1 MASFENPAVPISSSE
16 VLKVIGGNIDSGT
29 GIDVT
34 TNKALGLS
42 AVWKGVNARSNDIG
56 KIPLE
61 VLRREKDGGKTRM
74 TDHPANRILRQT
86 CNGMIPIVWKKACLT
101 HTQMRG
107 NAYTLILRRGGIR
120 GAEPVG
126 RVLLPPTPTT
136 FPVIADDEKWYVTS
150 IEGVQHRFRDEDV
163 LHFPGLSFDGLVGM
177 DVLEVMANVFGLG
190 LAEHGHA
197 ERFFKHGTQTAGF
210 LTAPRALSEPQLKD
224 LRDNWALMQ
233 TGLENMHKPG
243 VLHGG
248 MEFKPLGIDPEK
260 AQLLQSREF
269 GLIEIANVLCMPPH
283 KVGHPARTS
292 YNSLEQENKEYL
304 ASSLDPWMV
313 VMEQECEQK
322 LLTEREKAEG
332 QLLIEFNRAAFLST
346 ALLDQVMSY
355 RALREMGAMNANQVS
370 ARMNL
375 PSQGDK
381 GEQFYVPANWTPVGS
396 DGQPAAPQTQTAQ
409 VNEAHRVMIVDRLAH
424 LLQYERRHV
433 TDAAKREGNFLAW
446 LDGFC
451 ADHEGRVRD
460 ALTPM
465 VDAFYSTGDRTG
477 GELTAAVAARQYAQE
492 SKRLLVDLAGNA
504 SRAEFPT
511 AVADMTKDWS
521 QRAENLARWITET

>member
-1 MASFENPAVPISSSE
+1 MENPAVPISSAE
-16 VLKVIGGNIDSGT
+16 VLKVIGGNIESGT

-34 TNKALGLS
+34 PDKALGLS
-42 AVWKGVNARSNDIG
+42 PFWKGVDTLSSDVA

-74 TDHPANRILRQT
+74 SDHPAHRILRKA
-86 CNGMIPIVWKKACLT
+86 CNGMLPFVWKKTCMVHAP
-101 HTQMRG
+101 MRG
-107 NAYTLILRRGGIR
+107 NSYTLILRENGIR
-120 GAEPVG
+120 GGSPIG
-126 RVLLPPTPTT
+126 RVLLPPTPIT
-136 FPVIADDEKWYVTS
+136 FPVIADGEKWYVTS
-150 IEGVQHRFRDEDV
+150 IKGEGHKFHAEDV

-177 DVLEVMANVFGLG
+177 DVLDVLADVFGLG

-210 LTAPRALSEPQLKD
+210 LTAPKALKEGELKD
-224 LRDNWALMQ
+224 LRENWALMQ
-233 TGLENMHKPG
+233 TGLNAHKIG

-248 MEFKPLGIDPEK
+248 LDFKPLGVDPEK

-269 GLIEIANVLCMPPH
+269 SLIEIANVLRMPPH

-292 YNSLEQENKEYL
+292 YNSLEQENKDYL

-313 VMEQECEQK
+313 VIEQECEEK
-322 LLTEREKAEG
+322 LLTEREKNEG

-346 ALLDQVMSY
+346 ALLDQVMSF

-375 PSQGDK
+375 PSQGDQ
-381 GEQFYVPANWTPVGS
+381 GNQFYVPANWVPVGS
-396 DGQPAAPQTQTAQ
+396 NGQPVEPQGQTAQ
-409 VNEAHRVMIVDRLAH
+409 VRDAHRAMIVDRLAH

-433 TDAAKREGNFLAW
+433 TDAAKRESNFLAW
-446 LDGFC
+446 LDGFYSE
-451 ADHEGRVRD
+451 HEGKARD

-465 VDAFYSTGDRTG
+465 VDAFYSTTG
-477 GELTAAVAARQYAQE
+477 KVGGQLTAAVAARQYTEE
-492 SKRLLVDLAGNA
+492 SKRLLVNLAGRA
-504 SRAEFPT
+504 GRAEFP
-511 AVADMTKDWS
+511 AMVADITKDWH